1 LKDRPE
7 GRLDKAIAR
16 FSDNRSVRSDE
27 GLTIFLKINYK
38 VILLMVVALD
48 IAHVSINEILGDAIH
63 GIFY

>member
-1 LKDRPE
+1 M
-7 GRLDKAIAR
+7 
-16 FSDNRSVRSDE
+16 RSDE